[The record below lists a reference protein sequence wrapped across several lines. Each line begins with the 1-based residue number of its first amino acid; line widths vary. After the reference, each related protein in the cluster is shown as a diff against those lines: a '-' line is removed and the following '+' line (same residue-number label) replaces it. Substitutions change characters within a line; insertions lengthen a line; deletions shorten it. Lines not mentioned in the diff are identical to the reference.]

1 MFWTARV
8 LTAEQAKDLG
18 IVTFV
23 VEDEE
28 LDRYKWHYAQE
39 LASRPQT
46 ALRFI
51 KRAVYQS
58 QKMDLRS
65 ALDYISSQMAIVT
78 ELGDFKEGVN
88 AVIEKRKPVFKDN

>member
-8 LTAEQAKDLG
+8 LTAEEAKAKG

-23 VEDEE
+23 VEDEALE
-28 LDRYKWHYAQE
+28 EYTLQYAQE
-39 LASRPQT
+39 LASRPTTTVQ
-46 ALRFI
+46 FI

-58 QKMDLRS
+58 QRMDLRT

-78 ELGDFKEGVN
+78 ELEDFKEGVT
-88 AVIEKRKPVFKDN
+88 AVVEKRKPVYK